1 MSRFYEDIELGSR
14 IELGNHKFTKPEII
28 AFAERYDP
36 QPFHLD
42 EEAAKASLFGGLCAS
57 GWHTAC
63 IWMRLMI
70 EYEQKLREELVTAG
84 LPAFGFGVSPG
95 FRDLTWP
102 TPVYVD
108 DVISYSVQHLDKRL
122 LKSRPG
128 WGLLVH
134 QDEGVN
140 QNGEVVMRMTS
151 NLFVARRES

>member
-1 MSRFYEDIELGSR
+1 VTRFYEDVELGRQIELGS
-14 IELGNHKFTKPEII
+14 HKFTRDEII
-28 AFAERYDP
+28 GFAERFDP

-42 EEAAKASLFGGLCAS
+42 DDAARASLFGGLCAS

-63 IWMRLMI
+63 VWMRLMT
-70 EYEQKLREELVTAG
+70 EYEQGLREDLVTSG

-108 DVISYSVQHLDKRL
+108 DVISYSVQYLEKRP
-122 LKSRPG
+122 LKSRSG
-128 WGLLVH
+128 WGLVVH

-140 QNGEVVMRMTS
+140 QRGETVLQMTA
-151 NLFVARRES
+151 NLFVERREG

>member
-1 MSRFYEDIELGSR
+1 MTRFFEDIELDRR
-14 IELGNHKFTKPEII
+14 IELGSHHFTSTEII
-28 AFAERYDP
+28 DFAKRFDP

-42 EEAAKASLFGGLCAS
+42 DEAAKASLFGALCAS

-63 IWMRLMI
+63 IWMRLMT
-70 EYEQKLREELVTAG
+70 EHERQQREDLVTSG

-108 DVISYSVQHLDKRL
+108 DVISYSVQYLEKRL

-128 WGLLVH
+128 WGLVVH
-134 QDEGVN
+134 RDEGVN
-140 QNGEVVMRMTS
+140 QRGEIVLQMTAK
-151 NLFVARRES
+151 LFVARRGS